1 MLRFA
6 HFACLI
12 LATALSG
19 FPMSG
24 LQAADLRI
32 AISALDGKYN
42 GTARKM
48 KSDLRLSEAECK
60 ADVAAACQYAVNA
73 DLAVVAI
80 GEKPDGPTLQVIA
93 IYASRD
99 DSNAVNAVVMYQT
112 LVRVFSPHLG
122 AAESEALVGS
132 LIDQVSESNAP
143 TQNVRG
149 VRYTMEAPPQKGLWL
164 RITPAA

>member
-1 MLRFA
+1 
-6 HFACLI
+6 
-12 LATALSG
+12 
-19 FPMSG
+19 
-24 LQAADLRI
+24 
-32 AISALDGKYN
+32 
-42 GTARKM
+42 
-48 KSDLRLSEAECK
+48 
-60 ADVAAACQYAVNA
+60 
-73 DLAVVAI
+73 
-80 GEKPDGPTLQVIA
+80 
-93 IYASRD
+93 
-99 DSNAVNAVVMYQT
+99 MYQT